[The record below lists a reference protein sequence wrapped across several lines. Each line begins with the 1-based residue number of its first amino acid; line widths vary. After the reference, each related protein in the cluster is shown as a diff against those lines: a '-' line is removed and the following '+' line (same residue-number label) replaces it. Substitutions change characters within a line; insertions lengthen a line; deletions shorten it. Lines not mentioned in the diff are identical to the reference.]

1 MSEEQAPYG
10 EQRPRKHMSPYRMLG
25 AFVPNWLMER
35 HEVSAG
41 AKLLYARLAQHAYK
55 KDHCWPGQATLVEE
69 MGENLRQIQR
79 YVAELRRCG
88 LIETSDRGIGR
99 SQVYSFLEHEWM
111 SAYADKYGGS
121 MPTNTADISESIS
134 DPPVTDSSE
143 EESSSSG
150 AREDDDLDR
159 FLGTLQD
166 LYTDPPH
173 WLRSPLT
180 APAKFFAAVKE
191 NGSTIPRFRP
201 TMVYQAA
208 DMIAH
213 ALRPYRLQLPHPKE
227 AAGLDVVQDIIRTH
241 PKMLYK
247 QGGIRYQHLKAC
259 VGEFLAT
266 DGDEEGG
273 ELNPDTVLTRLA
285 RQPNKLRQVIDLSG

>member
-1 MSEEQAPYG
+1 
-10 EQRPRKHMSPYRMLG
+10 MLG
-25 AFVPNWLMER
+25 AFVPNWLMGR

-69 MGENLRQIQR
+69 LGENLRQIQR

-99 SQVYSFLEHEWM
+99 SQVYSFLDHEWM

-121 MPTNTADISESIS
+121 MPTNTADISESRS

-150 AREDDDLDR
+150 AREDEDDLDH
-159 FLGTLQD
+159 FLRTVED
-166 LYTDPPH
+166 LYTNLPSG
-173 WLRSPLT
+173 LRSPLVK
-180 APAKFFAAVKE
+180 PAAYFKSVRE

-208 DMIAH
+208 EIVAH
-213 ALRPYRLQLPHPKE
+213 AFRPLHIRSLQLPHPKE
-227 AAGLDVVQDIIRTH
+227 AAGLDDVQAIIRTH
-241 PKMLYK
+241 PKLIDDRTGNILY
-247 QGGIRYQHLKAC
+247 GHLRAC
-259 VGEFLAT
+259 VGHFLAT
-266 DGDEEGG
+266 DEDAEGG

-285 RQPNKLRQVIDLSG
+285 RQPDKLRRVIDLSG